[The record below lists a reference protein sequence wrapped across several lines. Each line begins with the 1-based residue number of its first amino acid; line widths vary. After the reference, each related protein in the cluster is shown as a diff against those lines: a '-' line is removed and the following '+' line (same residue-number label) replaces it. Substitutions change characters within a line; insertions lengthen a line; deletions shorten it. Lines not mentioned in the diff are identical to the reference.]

1 MILLRTVAL
10 LVILKDTNFVK
21 THLSYNYEPSHH
33 SNRSNLY
40 YDTRIFKI
48 YIFFPMPYI
57 NQQLSM
63 CYPLVLSFHLKL
75 FPISYHLLHYLNL
88 AHLKCHFQINC

>member
-10 LVILKDTNFVK
+10 LVILKEIQILLKHT
-21 THLSYNYEPSHH
+21 SPIIM
-33 SNRSNLY
+33 NLLTTLIDQIY
-40 YDTRIFKI
+40 IMTRIFII
-48 YIFFPMPYI
+48 YIFSMPYI

>member
-10 LVILKDTNFVK
+10 LVILKEIQILLKHT
-21 THLSYNYEPSHH
+21 SPIIM
-33 SNRSNLY
+33 NLLTTLIDQIY
-40 YDTRIFKI
+40 IMTLVYLK

-57 NQQLSM
+57 NQQLSV